1 MEWEAE
7 LALVVTKC
15 EEEDDDRKKNIHEE
29 VTKGARKRGRTK
41 DADHASALVMSP

>member
-15 EEEDDDRKKNIHEE
+15 EEEDDDRKKKTHEE
-29 VTKGARKRGRTK
+29 DAKRARKEETK
-41 DADHASALVMSP
+41 DADHASAFGDS